1 MAAAVYHRGSTYVR
15 VCKYGF
21 VSLSNLSPI
30 LSTATTLYSPV
41 IVLLSCEVSLG
52 TFYWSSEMKV
62 MEICCVKHVGRVPL
76 TNGAT
81 NPPPHH
87 STSLKLWSTNVPS
100 ITQQKGLSSRYQ
112 LLAVRN
118 LSNLGKIVGVYVGS
132 HPYLVPEP
140 GEKPP
145 LHNPTAH
152 TVCAYMW

>member
-62 MEICCVKHVGRVPL
+62 IETCCVKHVGCVPL

-87 STSLKLWSTNVPS
+87 STGLKLWSTNVPS
-100 ITQQKGLSSRYQ
+100 ITQQKAWSSRYQ